1 MGRRLHSASAT
12 ARRAGGLLTEE
23 FFDRPAVAL
32 WSGAAL
38 VAVVVL
44 IGLLL
49 PAGPLSIDRRWS
61 EWMHDTQIHAL
72 HQLALVFNWLGRGIG
87 RALSLAAIGVAL
99 AVARRWWALA
109 AFAAAES
116 LTPLASNL
124 TKHLVGRPRPDQEL
138 LHVTG
143 SSFPSGHAAY
153 AGATCV
159 ALVLL
164 YARSSRHRAHLVGSG
179 GTRDRR
185 DGLEPHVPRGAL
197 ADRRDRRRA
206 AGRRRRAAQLRGR
219 AADRTPLAGLAQ
231 KARPRQACLGQT
243 RFRTNNRLNRA
254 TASPPVA
261 GIPTIGARGFEP
273 PTARPPA
280 GCATRLRHAPRAP
293 SIPGTGPA
301 SGLS

>member
-12 ARRAGGLLTEE
+12 AHRAGGLLTEE

-32 WSGAAL
+32 WSGAVL

-61 EWMHDTQIHAL
+61 EWMHDTQIHAV

-124 TKHLVGRPRPDQEL
+124 TKHLVNRPRPEREL

-164 YARSSRHRAHLVGSG
+164 YARSSRHQRIWW
-179 GTRDRR
+179 
-185 DGLEPHVPRGAL
+185 L
-197 ADRRDRRRA
+197 A
-206 AGRRRRAAQLRGR
+206 
-219 AADRTPLAGLAQ
+219 AGLAIAGMAWSRTYLEVHWLTDVIAGALLGVGVALLSFAGEQ
-231 KARPRQACLGQT
+231 LIGRRSPGSPRRRGHAR
-243 RFRTNNRLNRA
+243 
-254 TASPPVA
+254 
-261 GIPTIGARGFEP
+261 
-273 PTARPPA
+273 
-280 GCATRLRHAPRAP
+280 
-293 SIPGTGPA
+293 PA
-301 SGLS
+301 SGSGSGRTTG